1 MNEAAGRGDLIYIV
15 VRLGTGEEGLFL
27 LDTGASVTFLDSSL
41 APKLGKPLKSVTYR
55 FYDGRGRAD
64 VYAAPALY
72 LGDARL
78 VSGPQVLVHHEDPI
92 PGQRVLGTLGMDCLI
107 HYCVQLDF
115 AARRV
120 RFLHPEHLET
130 ADLGQAFP
138 VRRRVMVDQNLLGT
152 KGARTMIDTGDLFD
166 GALKTREFQKALPR
180 KSPRGE
186 DLARFRAGAFG
197 GVTYSNLVMHE
208 CAGPDTLG
216 LRFLARH
223 LVTLNFP
230 KRILYLRP
238 QTAGS
243 PVPGDEGLLEEAW
256 QAAAGSVDAE
266 AMRFLANLQAQ
277 GRLPGFSKADYC
289 VVGVRLSAGAPGQ
302 AEAIAGRSKS
312 YPFSETFDATKNR
325 DHPRWEYH
333 YRVTRA
339 SKSEAWRLQKAWR
352 SDAGGLVVEEYRIP

>member
-1 MNEAAGRGDLIYIV
+1 MNEAAGRGDLIYV
-15 VRLGTGEEGLFL
+15 GLRLGSGEEGLFL
-27 LDTGASVTFLDSSL
+27 LDTGASVTFLNSSL
-41 APKLGKPLKSVTYR
+41 APKLGKRLRSASYR
-55 FYDGRGRAD
+55 FYGGRGRAD

-72 LGDARL
+72 LGNARL
-78 VSGPQVLVHHEDPI
+78 VTGPQVLLHQEEPI
-92 PGQRVLGTLGMDCLI
+92 RGQRVLGTLGMDCLM

-120 RFLHPEHLET
+120 RFLDPEHLET

-138 VRRRVMVDQNLLGT
+138 IRRRVMVDENLFGT

-166 GALKTREFQKALPR
+166 GALKTRQFQKALSGKP
-180 KSPRGE
+180 PRGK
-186 DLARFRAGAFG
+186 DLAPFRAGAFG

-208 CAGPDTLG
+208 FAGPDTLG

-243 PVPGDEGLLEEAW
+243 PVPADEGLLERADQEAG
-256 QAAAGSVDAE
+256 ASLDGE
-266 AMRFLANLQAQ
+266 AMKFLANLQAQ
-277 GRLPGFSKADYC
+277 GRLPGFSKTDYC
-289 VVGVRLSAGAPGQ
+289 AIGVRLSAGPPGQ
-302 AEAIAGRSKS
+302 AKAGAIPGQS
-312 YPFSETFDATKNR
+312 YPLLQTFVATKTRNS
-325 DHPRWEYH
+325 PRWEYH

-339 SKSEAWRLQKAWR
+339 PKSDEWQLQKAWR
-352 SDAGGLVVEEYRIP
+352 SDPAGLVVEEYRIP